1 MRSLIVTWAARGAG
15 LAIGAGL
22 VWAIATLALNA
33 IQVVAVGFLAIL
45 LASALEPIVGRIR
58 ARAPLGRG
66 VTILLVYAGFFVLAT
81 VFAILVLPAAVTQAE
96 AVVTRLPVLLAEV
109 EAWAANVRPE
119 AVERAIRSLTSAA
132 RRALVPT
139 GDGPDAGEVI
149 EVGLTLAEVLAYL
162 GTTLALVFFWLV
174 GHARLQRYVLAFL
187 PLDRRAGVR
196 EGWNEVETRLGLWA
210 RGQLILMTI
219 VGVSSGIAYFVL
231 GVPSA
236 LLLGL
241 IAGLAEAI
249 PIVGPLLGAIPA
261 VLAAATVGPEL
272 VLGVLVTTAVIQ
284 LVENNVLVPAV
295 MRNTI
300 GLSPFIVTLSLLFGA
315 VLGGILGA
323 LVAVPLAAAAMVILE
338 RLQARDSPVAQDP
351 AAEPPS
357 DAEASE
363 ALGRSLPDARRGTPD

>member
-1 MRSLIVTWAARGAG
+1 MRSLVVTWAARGAG
-15 LAIGAGL
+15 LAIGAGF
-22 VWAIATLALNA
+22 VWAVATLALGA

-66 VTILLVYAGFFVLAT
+66 VTILLVYAGFFALAA

-109 EAWAANVRPE
+109 DAWAATVRPE
-119 AVERAIRSLTSAA
+119 AAERTIRSLTAAA

-139 GDGPDAGEVI
+139 TDGPDADEVI

-187 PLDRRAGVR
+187 PLDRRAGFR

-249 PIVGPLLGAIPA
+249 PIVGPLLGAVPA

-323 LVAVPLAAAAMVILE
+323 LVAVPLAAATMVILE

-351 AAEPPS
+351 AADPWA

-363 ALGRSLPDARRGTPD
+363 ALGRSLPDARRGVPD

>member
-1 MRSLIVTWAARGAG
+1 MRSLVVTWAARGAG
-15 LAIGAGL
+15 LAIGAGF
-22 VWAIATLALNA
+22 VWAVATLALGA

-66 VTILLVYAGFFVLAT
+66 VTILLVYAGFFALAA

-109 EAWAANVRPE
+109 DAWAATVRPE
-119 AVERAIRSLTSAA
+119 AAERTIRSLTAAA

-139 GDGPDAGEVI
+139 ADGPDADEVI

-187 PLDRRAGVR
+187 PLDRRAGFR

-249 PIVGPLLGAIPA
+249 PIVGPLLGAVPA

-323 LVAVPLAAAAMVILE
+323 LVAVPLAAATMVILE

-351 AAEPPS
+351 AADPLA

-363 ALGRSLPDARRGTPD
+363 ALGRSLPDARRGVPD